1 MNKLLKGK
9 IAFITGASGDIGLAI
24 VKEFI
29 KNGAKVI
36 ISFRKRNPE
45 IKKFCKLNSTK
56 IIQTLQF
63 DLENSEQMKKE
74 VKKILD
80 KKINIDILVNSAGIA
95 SGSIFEMTS
104 LTQMKKIF
112 EVNFFSQILLTQ
124 LIVKLMKKSSNAS
137 ICNIGSI
144 SGIVPYRGNLS
155 YGSSKAALMF
165 ATKILSKE
173 LSVYKIRVNSIA
185 PSVVTSKM
193 ADSMDKKIREK
204 MINNSLT
211 KRECRPEEVAKFVLN
226 LSSDKSKKTNGRIFR
241 IDGGIK

>member
-112 EVNFFSQILLTQ
+112 EVNFF
-124 LIVKLMKKSSNAS
+124 
-137 ICNIGSI
+137 
-144 SGIVPYRGNLS
+144 P
-155 YGSSKAALMF
+155 
-165 ATKILSKE
+165 
-173 LSVYKIRVNSIA
+173 
-185 PSVVTSKM
+185 
-193 ADSMDKKIREK
+193 
-204 MINNSLT
+204 
-211 KRECRPEEVAKFVLN
+211 KFY
-226 LSSDKSKKTNGRIFR
+226 
-241 IDGGIK
+241 